1 MTIRLILLILIT
13 NFVFAKD
20 SIETWGYL
28 MKGEESY
35 FPKRSSITDVAYF
48 EMKIDVNGDLKGNL
62 STPTLPLELR
72 KNTRSH
78 IVITS
83 SHHPD
88 LYHHYLNNELPF
100 RTNIINNIV
109 KISKNFDGVQID
121 FEGIN
126 QRDGTN
132 FLNFLCDLKQSL
144 PKDKIL
150 SVAVMARWKNHK
162 KLYPMDAYDY
172 SIIGRIADRVIIMA
186 YDEHYRTGSPGPI
199 ASLPWCQ
206 KIYEYAL
213 DTIPKNKIIMGI
225 PFYGRAWQ
233 QLPKVSKYSDIEKL
247 IKNSNLKTSLDTIDG
262 GSFEINGIINIH
274 YETLKSLISK
284 RNFYFSNPIK
294 GVAYWRISQEP
305 KNFWE
310 LTNH

>member
-1 MTIRLILLILIT
+1 MTIRLIFLILIT

-62 STPTLPLELR
+62 STPTLPPELR

-132 FLNFLCDLKQSL
+132 FLNFLCDLKQLL

-172 SIIGRIADRVIIMA
+172 SIIGRIADRVIIMSA
-186 YDEHYRTGSPGPI
+186 NPGRI
-199 ASLPWCQ
+199 IKDLRVS
-206 KIYEYAL
+206 
-213 DTIPKNKIIMGI
+213 IPR
-225 PFYGRAWQ
+225 PR
-233 QLPKVSKYSDIEKL
+233 S
-247 IKNSNLKTSLDTIDG
+247 IKSMLEQE
-262 GSFEINGIINIH
+262 FF
-274 YETLKSLISK
+274 TLKNQCFDLIRQQSLLAFDEK
-284 RNFYFSNPIK
+284 F
-294 GVAYWRISQEP
+294 
-305 KNFWE
+305 
-310 LTNH
+310 

>member
-1 MTIRLILLILIT
+1 MLLPHLTILT
-13 NFVFAKD
+13 
-20 SIETWGYL
+20 Y
-28 MKGEESY
+28 
-35 FPKRSSITDVAYF
+35 
-48 EMKIDVNGDLKGNL
+48 
-62 STPTLPLELR
+62 
-72 KNTRSH
+72 
-78 IVITS
+78 
-83 SHHPD
+83 
-88 LYHHYLNNELPF
+88 
-100 RTNIINNIV
+100 IIIIV
-109 KISKNFDGVQID
+109 KISKNFEGVQID

-199 ASLPWCQ
+199 ASLSWCQ
-206 KIYEYAL
+206 KIYEHAL

-247 IKNSNLKTSLDTIDG
+247 IKNNNLKTSLDTIDG

>member
-144 PKDKIL
+144 PNDKIL
-150 SVAVMARWKNHK
+150 SVAVMARWKIIK
-162 KLYPMDAYDY
+162 S
-172 SIIGRIADRVIIMA
+172 SIQWMLMIIQ
-186 YDEHYRTGSPGPI
+186 
-199 ASLPWCQ
+199 SLVV
-206 KIYEYAL
+206 L
-213 DTIPKNKIIMGI
+213 
-225 PFYGRAWQ
+225 
-233 QLPKVSKYSDIEKL
+233 L
-247 IKNSNLKTSLDTIDG
+247 I
-262 GSFEINGIINIH
+262 
-274 YETLKSLISK
+274 
-284 RNFYFSNPIK
+284 
-294 GVAYWRISQEP
+294 V
-305 KNFWE
+305 
-310 LTNH
+310 

>member
-144 PKDKIL
+144 PNDKIL

-247 IKNSNLKTSLDTIDG
+247 IKNNNLKTSLDTIDG
-262 GSFEINGIINIH
+262 GSFEINGMINVY
-274 YETLKSLISK
+274 YETLKSIIYK